1 MEKASQ
7 ASTVHEEQHESPKFG
22 LVDKDPS
29 RHEVHP
35 VVEEVALERNFS
47 FLSSLGLAFTLL
59 NSWTAMSGSLG
70 LVLPSGGSVSMIW
83 GLLTSAVGTLLM
95 VLPLAEICHSY
106 PMSGG
111 QYDWAYILAP
121 KRYKVGLSFF
131 TGWMATAGWIAL
143 AATAAA
149 LGAQL
154 ITGIINLW
162 HPDYT
167 AKPWQ
172 QFLIYLA
179 IVIQAFLLNI
189 FSVRALP
196 HIDRFAGLWSMCG
209 IVIVVIVCLVC
220 ARGNYQPP
228 KEVFAQ
234 WNNETGW
241 PDGMAFILGLL
252 QSVFG
257 LTGFDAATHM
267 IEEMPSPATTAPRVM
282 VSAVLMGAGTS
293 WIFMIVLLFCLSS
306 FKGVLEATSTGP
318 LLEIYYQA
326 TRSKVG
332 ATCLIM
338 FNLMAFVFVQQ
349 VLITISSRM
358 LLAIARDRGMGHAS
372 RFLAPVHPRLK
383 VPVQSICFC
392 TFWVVVFGLI
402 NLGSSIASN
411 AILSSSV
418 VLLQISYFVPILLIL
433 IRGQKAFDGYNHN
446 AQWSL
451 GKFRRPICV
460 GALIFLL
467 VTSITFTFPPFIPVA
482 SGSTMN
488 WVVLV
493 IGIVWIM
500 CAATWFIDAR
510 KMFEG
515 PSELEERLAISHSS

>member
-1 MEKASQ
+1 MEKTSISHTERHFAP
-7 ASTVHEEQHESPKFG
+7 ESG
-22 LVDKDPS
+22 L
-29 RHEVHP
+29 
-35 VVEEVALERNFS
+35 RNFS

-70 LVLPSGGSVSMIW
+70 LVLPSGGSISMIW

-95 VLPLAEICHSY
+95 VLSLAEICHAF

-121 KRYKVGLSFF
+121 RRYKVGLSFF

-143 AATAAA
+143 SATAAS
-149 LGAQL
+149 LGASL
-154 ITGIINLW
+154 ITGIITLW
-162 HPDYT
+162 HPTYV
-167 AKPWQ
+167 AQPWH
-172 QFLIYLA
+172 QFLLYVG
-179 IVIQAFLLNI
+179 IVAQAFFLNV

-196 HIDRFAGLWSMCG
+196 HIDRLAGLWSMCG
-209 IVIVVIVCLVC
+209 IVTVVVVCLAC
-220 ARGNYQPP
+220 ARGRYQPP
-228 KEVFAQ
+228 GEVFAQ
-234 WNNETGW
+234 WTNETGW

-267 IEEMPSPATTAPRVM
+267 IEEMPKPAINAPRVM
-282 VSAVLMGAGTS
+282 VSAVLMGAATS
-293 WIFMIVLLFCLSS
+293 WVFMVVLLFCLSS
-306 FKGVLEATSTGP
+306 FTEVLEATATGP
-318 LLEIYYQA
+318 LLMIYYQA

-358 LLAIARDRGMGHAS
+358 LLAIARDRGMGHLS
-372 RFLAPVHPRLK
+372 RFLAPVHPHLK

-418 VLLQISYFVPILLIL
+418 VLLQISYFVPILLIF
-433 IRGQKAFDGYNHN
+433 IRGQPALEGYNHS
-446 AQWSL
+446 ARWSL
-451 GKFRRPICV
+451 GKLRRPIAL
-460 GALIFLL
+460 GALIFLF
-467 VTSITFTFPPFIPVA
+467 VTSITFMFPPAIPVPT
-482 SGSTMN
+482 GSKMN

-493 IGIVWIM
+493 VGIVWIM

>member
-1 MEKASQ
+1 MEKTST
-7 ASTVHEEQHESPKFG
+7 STVHEEHGEHETRG
-22 LVDKDPS
+22 LKKDLS
-29 RHEVHP
+29 THEVHP

-47 FLSSLGLAFTLL
+47 FLASLGLAFTLL

-121 KRYKVGLSFF
+121 RRYKVGLSFF

-143 AATAAA
+143 GATAAA

-154 ITGIINLW
+154 IIGIISLW
-162 HPDYT
+162 HPDYEVK
-167 AKPWQ
+167 AWH
-172 QFLIYLA
+172 QFLIYLG
-179 IVIQAFLLNI
+179 IVIQAFLINV

-196 HIDRFAGLWSMCG
+196 HVDRFAGIWSMCG
-209 IVIVVIVCLVC
+209 IVIVVIVCLSC
-220 ARGNYQPP
+220 AHGRYQPP
-228 KEVFAQ
+228 KEVFAK
-234 WNNETGW
+234 WTNETGW

-306 FKGVLEATSTGP
+306 FEDVLGATTTGP

-326 TRSKVG
+326 TRSRVG

-358 LLAIARDRGMGHAS
+358 LLAIARDRGVGHAS
-372 RFLAPVHPRLK
+372 RFLAPVHPTLK

-392 TFWVVVFGLI
+392 TFWIVVFGLI
-402 NLGSSIASN
+402 NLGSPIASN

-418 VLLQISYFVPILLIL
+418 VLLQISYFVPILLIF
-433 IRGQKAFDGYNHN
+433 IRGQEALDGYSHN
-446 AQWSL
+446 VQWSL
-451 GKFRRPICV
+451 GRWRRPICL
-460 GALIFLL
+460 GALIFLF
-467 VTSITFTFPPFIPVA
+467 VTSITFMFPPFIPVV

-493 IGIVWIM
+493 VGIVWIL
-500 CAATWFIDAR
+500 CAVTWFVDAR